1 MKKFRNVPAIM
12 TLLAGFVTSVVM
24 IIRKYSLD
32 TFLWILL
39 LVMAGFFLGGVLI
52 QFCLNKA
59 SAAKEEK
66 QEETSEGEKE
76 GTKEEEQED
85 AQTHS
90 EHA

>member
-24 IIRKYSLD
+24 IIRKYSLN

-39 LVMAGFFLGGVLI
+39 LVMAGFYLGGVLI

-59 SAAKEEK
+59 SAAKEEE
-66 QEETSEGEKE
+66 QEETSEGTQEGTEEEKE
-76 GTKEEEQED
+76 DVE
-85 AQTHS
+85 THS
-90 EHA
+90 EQA